1 MLFRSTHTNF
11 KQEIKLNPRNYDIWF
26 DYIRLEETNGNSER
40 IREVFER
47 AIGNVPPTEE
57 KRFWRRYIYLWINY
71 AIYEE
76 LEAQVWLIAIVS
88 WVWNS
93 LFFLIYQDIQRARD
107 VYREAIKV
115 IPHKSFSFAKL
126 WILHAQFEV
135 RQVSSSPHSMRGA
148 AT

>member
-1 MLFRSTHTNF
+1 MFISFEKQHGDRDNIEEVILGKRRFQYEEVYTLSLCYLCPMLTHANS

-76 LEAQVWLIAIVS
+76 LEAQV
-88 WVWNS
+88 
-93 LFFLIYQDIQRARD
+93 
-107 VYREAIKV
+107 
-115 IPHKSFSFAKL
+115 
-126 WILHAQFEV
+126 
-135 RQVSSSPHSMRGA
+135 
-148 AT
+148 